1 MVECV
6 NFAIL
11 EWKIAPSEAWA
22 MSYREWTSIMRQKQ
36 RNHARKQNL
45 FDYDTAEEFEQYLKG
60 KGLIE

>member
-1 MVECV
+1 
-6 NFAIL
+6 
-11 EWKIAPSEAWA
+11 

>member
-1 MVECV
+1 
-6 NFAIL
+6 
-11 EWKIAPSEAWA
+11 

-36 RNHARKQNL
+36 RNHTRKQNL